1 MGSYEGNDEYINLY
15 SNPILG
21 TEGIEKREIHY
32 TGGIEYIATHPRAL
46 ADLVYMA
53 IKDGKDINVYQK
65 DSQDLLT
72 DEECREYWKYL
83 RKLAESYNE
92 IDEFSKIEFPKW
104 YLEECC
110 VENEKGTEKEQI
122 EDKNIEIL
130 NIKDLETLKEQKI
143 IALLRRNKIRDF
155 FDVGMLLQ
163 KYPEIFSNSRL
174 RDLKTEM
181 DYSGLDNL
189 SDLLK
194 IEIREHKL
202 KEMDAEKFVLDI
214 YELIEDKL
222 YGKSTNLFWG

>member
-1 MGSYEGNDEYINLY
+1 MKLLDYQEERIKLIKYLLPNFGKRYILKGGTALILY
-15 SNPILG
+15 Y
-21 TEGIEKREIHY
+21 GIERYSEDIDLDVIN
-32 TGGIEYIATHPRAL
+32 GGMNLIESLRNPGYKTWEL
-46 ADLVYMA
+46 GVKKDADTVFRVMIDYGA
-53 IKDGKDINVYQK
+53 YNDKGKYPLKIEVSSRNKEDIRQNILKYKTINGVNVY
-65 DSQDLLT
+65 
-72 DEECREYWKYL
+72 
-83 RKLAESYNE
+83 N
-92 IDEFSKIEFPKW
+92 
-104 YLEECC
+104 
-110 VENEKGTEKEQI
+110 
-122 EDKNIEIL
+122 
-130 NIKDLETLKEQKI
+130 LETLKEQKI